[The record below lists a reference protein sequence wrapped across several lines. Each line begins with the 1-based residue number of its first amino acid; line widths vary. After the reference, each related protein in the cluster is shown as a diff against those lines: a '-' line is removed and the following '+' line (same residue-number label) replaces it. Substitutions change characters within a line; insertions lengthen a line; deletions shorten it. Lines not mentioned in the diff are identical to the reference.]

1 VAGPQREKNELRT
14 TILKALANLTRICI
28 MEKLREG
35 PHSVSQLSE
44 RVQSDI
50 STVSKHLSILKSAGL
65 IEDKKEGT
73 SVYYSL
79 TTDSILDI
87 LASIDVVIRRNY
99 EQYRNFFNQEAS

>member
-1 VAGPQREKNELRT
+1 MAGPQREKNELRT

-35 PHSVSQLSE
+35 PHSVSRLAE

-65 IEDKKEGT
+65 IEDQKDGT

-99 EQYRNFFNQEAS
+99 EQYRDFFKQVAG

>member
-1 VAGPQREKNELRT
+1 VTDQQRKKNELRT
-14 TILKALANLTRICI
+14 NILKALANLTRVCI
-28 MEKLREG
+28 MEKLRER
-35 PHSVSQLSE
+35 PHSVSELTD
-44 RVQSDI
+44 RVRSDI

-87 LASIDVVIRRNY
+87 LGSIDVVIRRNY
-99 EQYRNFFNQEAS
+99 ERYRDFFDKEVS

>member
-1 VAGPQREKNELRT
+1 MTESQREKNELRT
-14 TILKALANLTRICI
+14 TILKALANLTRVCI

-35 PHSVSQLSE
+35 PHSVSQLAE
-44 RVQSDI
+44 RVRSDI

-79 TTDSILDI
+79 TTDSILNI

-99 EQYRNFFNQEAS
+99 EQYRNFFKQEVS

>member
-1 VAGPQREKNELRT
+1 MAGEQREKNELRT

-35 PHSVSQLSE
+35 PHSVTQLTE
-44 RVQSDI
+44 RVGSDI
-50 STVSKHLSILKSAGL
+50 STVSKHLSTLKSAGL

>member
-1 VAGPQREKNELRT
+1 MAGPQREKNELRT

-35 PHSVSQLSE
+35 PHSVTDLAK

-65 IEDKKEGT
+65 IEDQKDGT

-99 EQYRNFFNQEAS
+99 EQYRDFFKQEVG

>member
-1 VAGPQREKNELRT
+1 MAGPQREKNELRT

-35 PHSVSQLSE
+35 SHSVSQLSE

-65 IEDKKEGT
+65 IEDKKDGT

-99 EQYRNFFNQEAS
+99 EQYRDFFKQEVG

>member
-1 VAGPQREKNELRT
+1 MAGPQREKNELRT

-35 PHSVSQLSE
+35 PHSVTELSA

-65 IEDKKEGT
+65 IEDQKDGT

-99 EQYRNFFNQEAS
+99 EQYRDFFKKDVG

>member
-1 VAGPQREKNELRT
+1 MAGPQREKNELRT

-44 RVQSDI
+44 RVRSDI

-79 TTDSILDI
+79 TTDSILEI